1 MDHDEVV
8 VVEQEVATKDLTVDE
23 VTLAHALAALKSAKP
38 KFKANVVEEPSLPV
52 STASTKAKVQN
63 KGKGIMVEP
72 EKPLKKKDQISF
84 DEETAIRLQAEFD
97 EEERL
102 AREKDEANVALT
114 EEWDDIQAKVD
125 ADYQLPQRLQAEE
138 QEQFTTKQK
147 ATLFKELLVQRRKHF
162 GAKRAEEKRNK
173 PPTKTQQKKT
183 MITYL
188 KNMEGWKHKDLKSKD
203 FDSIKELF
211 DKAFKRVNMFV
222 DYRTDLVEEIAEV
235 DDDQEA
241 TKIKELMKIVPD
253 EEEVA
258 IDVIPL
264 ATKPPTIV
272 DWKIHKEGKKN
283 YYQIIRADGSSK
295 MYLVFSHMLKSF
307 DREDFE
313 TLWKLVKA
321 KYGSTRPVEDLDL
334 ILWGDL
340 KTMFEPHVKDRVWR
354 NYGMI

>member
-1 MDHDEVV
+1 SV
-8 VVEQEVATKDLTVDE
+8 
-23 VTLAHALAALKSAKP
+23 KP
-38 KFKANVVEEPSLPV
+38 KVKANVVEEPSVPV
-52 STASTKAKVQN
+52 SAASTKVSVATTIITATIPTPRKGIVITELDTSITTTTISSQPSQAKVQD
-63 KGKGIMVEP
+63 KGKEKMIEL

-84 DEETAIRLQAEFD
+84 DEQEAIRLQAEFD
-97 EEERL
+97 EDERL

-125 ADYQLPQRLQAEE
+125 ADYQLAQRL
-138 QEQFTTKQK
+138 K
-147 ATLFKELLVQRRKHF
+147 LFA
-162 GAKRAEEKRNK
+162 AKRSEKKRNK

-211 DKAFKRVNMFV
+211 DKALERVNMFM
-222 DYRTDLVEEIAEV
+222 DYRTDLVEGSSKRAGDELEQEVTKKQKVDDVQETTEV
-235 DDDQEA
+235 DDDQEVA
-241 TKIKELMKIVPD
+241 KIKELMEVLD

-258 IDVIPL
+258 IDAIPL

-295 MYLVFSHMLKSF
+295 MYLVFSHMLKRF
-307 DREDFE
+307 DREDFQ
-313 TLWKLVKA
+313 TL
-321 KYGSTRPVEDLDL
+321 
-334 ILWGDL
+334 
-340 KTMFEPHVKDRVWR
+340 
-354 NYGMI
+354 